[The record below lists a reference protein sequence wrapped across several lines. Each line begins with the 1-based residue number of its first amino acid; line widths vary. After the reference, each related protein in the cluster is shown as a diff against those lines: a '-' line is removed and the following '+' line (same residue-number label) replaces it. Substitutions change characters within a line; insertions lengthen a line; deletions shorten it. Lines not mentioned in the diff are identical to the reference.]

1 MARIELCHAILCHAI
16 FINFKVIYHKL
27 KKCFNSR
34 SSHQSCPIEKADFKN
49 FAIFTGKHLCW
60 SLLLIDLWASRAAT
74 FLKKGLRHRCF
85 PVNIAKFLRT
95 IILVKICEQVLLQFL
110 LLTVNISSW
119 VLVSALNSIGL
130 LQRSSSRFKEF
141 SLGCLMVGS
150 SLIWKKRKISRNGHL
165 LSLDVPLVCL
175 FINDPL
181 KIMKNALYFI
191 LKALFVVKILSL
203 DFLVYQGCFTW
214 QDRARTFVL
223 LS

>member
-1 MARIELCHAILCHAI
+1 MGNLIWIFTKVARIELCHAILCHGI

-34 SSHQSCPIEKADFKN
+34 SSHQRCPIEKADFKN
-49 FAIFTGKHLCW
+49 FTIFTGKHLGW
-60 SLLLIDLWASRAAT
+60 SLLLIDLRASRATT

-85 PVNIAKFLRT
+85 LVNIAKFLRG

-141 SLGCLMVGS
+141 SLGCVVVGS
-150 SLIWKKRKISRNGHL
+150 SLI
-165 LSLDVPLVCL
+165 
-175 FINDPL
+175 
-181 KIMKNALYFI
+181 
-191 LKALFVVKILSL
+191 
-203 DFLVYQGCFTW
+203 
-214 QDRARTFVL
+214 
-223 LS
+223 